1 MRQIPSQFNNDIS
14 NPKNGTT
21 VKWMLWKGVSF
32 PFIFKDKQE
41 NQESGVSQ
49 KLFFFNYFLLVLF
62 FNQEFRLYDL
72 LSSLKFPCFFDP
84 KAHLNSVWKI
94 KRQSFTLRTE

>member
-49 KLFFFNYFLLVLF
+49 KLFFF
-62 FNQEFRLYDL
+62 
-72 LSSLKFPCFFDP
+72 
-84 KAHLNSVWKI
+84 
-94 KRQSFTLRTE
+94 

>member
-1 MRQIPSQFNNDIS
+1 MDALERSDLSINFQ
-14 NPKNGTT
+14 
-21 VKWMLWKGVSF
+21 
-32 PFIFKDKQE
+32 DKQE
-41 NQESGVSQ
+41 NQKSGVSQ
-49 KLFFFNYFLLVLF
+49 KLFMFFFFKLFILLVLF